1 MSSESEH
8 HSAVIC
14 DVIDIENP
22 SYSDI
27 KREFDMVYNLCTCN
41 DASMILLRK
50 ALRDTLSQVLQT
62 CDHLNV
68 RNEHSRF
75 VSPFPQTDTRKRS
88 RRLGI

>member
-1 MSSESEH
+1 
-8 HSAVIC
+8 
-14 DVIDIENP
+14 
-22 SYSDI
+22 
-27 KREFDMVYNLCTCN
+27 
-41 DASMILLRK
+41 MILLQK
-50 ALRDTLSQVLQT
+50 ALRDTLSEVLQT